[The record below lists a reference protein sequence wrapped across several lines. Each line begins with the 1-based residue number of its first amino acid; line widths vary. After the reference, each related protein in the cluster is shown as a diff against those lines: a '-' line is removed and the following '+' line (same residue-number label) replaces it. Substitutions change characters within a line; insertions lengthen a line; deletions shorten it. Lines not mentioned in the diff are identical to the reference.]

1 MNSKKIIEVISKA
14 LGQKVTESSNVN
26 NTKKWDSLGHLQIL
40 ASLDKYTKGKS
51 SKISNLNDATSVK
64 VIIKMLIK

>member
-1 MNSKKIIEVISKA
+1 MNKVEVLKIISKA
-14 LGQKVTESSNVN
+14 LGQKVTESSNIK

-51 SKISNLNDATSVK
+51 SKINKLSSSSSVK
-64 VIIKMLIK
+64 EIIKLLGN

>member
-1 MNSKKIIEVISKA
+1 MNKIEILKIISKA
-14 LGQKVTESSNVN
+14 LGQKVTESSNIK

-51 SKISNLNDATSVK
+51 SKINKLSSSSSVK
-64 VIIKMLIK
+64 EIIKLLDN

>member
-1 MNSKKIIEVISKA
+1 MNKIEILKIISKA
-14 LGQKVTESSNVN
+14 LGQKVTESSNIK

-51 SKISNLNDATSVK
+51 SKINKLSSSSSVK
-64 VIIKMLIK
+64 EIIKLLGN

>member
-1 MNSKKIIEVISKA
+1 MNKVEVLKIISKA
-14 LGQKVTESSNVN
+14 LGQKVTESSNIK

-51 SKISNLNDATSVK
+51 SKINKLSSSSSVK
-64 VIIKMLIK
+64 EIIKLLDN

>member
-51 SKISNLNDATSVK
+51 SKIENLNDATSVK
-64 VIIKMLIK
+64 AIIKMLIK

>member
-1 MNSKKIIEVISKA
+1 MKKIELLKIISKA
-14 LGQKVTESSNVN
+14 LGQKVTENSNVK

-51 SKISNLNDATSVK
+51 SKINKLSSASSVK
-64 VIIKMLIK
+64 EIIKLLDI